1 MKLHVSVAALAAAA
15 GAFSYGSQV
24 RAQAITVAPVENITE
39 GLVLEQDQNLIVNP
53 GYSITNY
60 DAEVAGTNAVLLQ
73 GTGYNGQ
80 RSIIVR
86 GSIVNYDG
94 TARVIAGASNISDV
108 SNDSVTITVESTGS
122 VSTDANGA
130 RGIVLNDNII
140 VNNYGSITAN
150 NVAIDVNDGSAIYN
164 ASSATIA
171 SLGAANAVQASDA
184 SGSVTISV
192 TNAGDIT
199 GGTFNRRGVSASAGS
214 ASVASVTIT
223 NAGSGSITGGGG
235 GVYAYGG
242 DANVTIS
249 GAVAAPA
256 GPQESAAAGE
266 TGFSGVIAQTF
277 ANSGHGPGY
286 AAIDVRAGNVASL
299 SLNVGEA
306 GAVYANNGTAV
317 NVSGEYAVV
326 DITNAGEISSSGE
339 FAEAGVRVNGEYGGS
354 VVITNRST
362 GAIATT
368 YGAAV
373 DVALGAYEGEVGP
386 LQAAGSG
393 SVVINNDGQILRN
406 DPGQGEQAYAPAA
419 ITAYAAGAGV
429 TINNSGT
436 ISALVGGE
444 VLEPEDGPQA
454 NVGNV
459 EIYADGVAVDVE
471 ASNSYVTVVNDGLI
485 LAGYNGVS
493 IRGVEGEFGYAAD
506 NVVSV
511 TNGETGEIIANDHGI
526 QVFNEENLYFGGL
539 IPRAPGE
546 YGATTYINNAGAI
559 TISDGGEFS
568 EPGHAGIE
576 VYSGTSA
583 YVSAEI
589 IIDNA
594 AGDFPS
600 YPGQANVDI
609 VNSGSVTG
617 GEYGVLVNISNYVE
631 IDGEVAYDGSNGGV
645 KLGGSD
651 GRYAYGYTNVVV
663 TNAQSGTIR
672 ARNGIYVDGDSH
684 AYIQIANSGSITATY
699 GDGVDVSAFIVNS
712 VTVTN
717 TGEIAA
723 QGEIGESDSE
733 GVTIGVY
740 AAGAIAVENAGSAT
754 ITALEDGVDV
764 YAEYSDSI
772 TVINTGSA
780 TITAQEDGVD
790 IEGEYAGSIT
800 VENTGA
806 STIMA
811 QEDGVDIDGE
821 YAGGILVANRGT
833 STIASTGAEGV
844 NIDFYGVGSATVINE
859 AGASI
864 TGYNNAVDVYA
875 EYAGSISVTNSGAV
889 RTTGSEGEELQIG
902 GREYAAVL
910 VETYRGAGSITVSNT
925 GEVTSDG
932 GQGIVVLD
940 GYNGLIWRGAAQP
953 NETGEMAERSAITV
967 QNDGSVYAYRDGVE
981 VMTLFANDVVVNNSA
996 SGTIFSEYGSG
1007 VDVGAYS
1014 RIANAICSEEVC
1026 EVQPNTVTVT
1036 NDGEIA
1042 AYGDG
1047 VSVRTDGYANVAVN
1061 NTGDI
1066 YAADGDAVEIS
1077 DGRRRVMFGAADP
1090 QEVGQIG
1097 LGSSVSVVN
1106 SGGLYAGYGDGVS
1119 IYAGGAS
1126 DITVF
1131 NSGDIYAGGG
1141 SGIVASNGDRIK
1153 RQIQAPGEN
1162 VAANPEYRPSISIEN
1177 TGTIEAA
1184 YLGVSTYGDRFFFGI
1199 GGLQQPEEAP
1209 FGYLGTD
1216 VTVTNGA
1223 DGVISSGFAGVI
1235 AGAYVAGDVTVIN
1248 DGGIYAGGELGKR
1261 GPLFLYNAGVLAGGY
1276 QINGSVSVTNNGT
1289 VEAENGIGVAAF
1301 AYRSGNYAAETQSI
1315 SVVNTGSI
1323 TGGYAGVAAGVLF
1336 GVPAAPEVNED
1347 VEPPKNNFDV
1357 SVVNSGSIS
1366 ATSAEYSVGVV
1377 ISQGSVTNTGD
1388 ITGGS
1393 IGVSAYAG
1401 YGDVVTNDGGVIT
1414 GSLAAVSTGGGD
1426 DIVNA
1431 IGNAVFNGVVD
1442 GGEGSLVPFG
1452 PQQAIGDDPN
1462 DLDIL
1467 NLDAFSGP
1475 SFTPLNFEEVN
1486 IVNGS
1491 SLTLDGATTF
1501 GGGALLIDATSVV
1514 NSFGTTNGLQFAS
1527 IDNRGR
1533 LNLQDGNA
1541 GDVLN
1546 TTGAF
1551 TSTGEIAVDVNPQGG
1566 TQDAISNTGGAANV
1580 GGAVNVN
1587 LTTAPAGDSEHVIVS
1602 ADGGVTDDGASLNL
1616 TDTQVTTFALRNDPN
1631 DLVLV
1636 ISSDFAPQGLLDD
1649 GSEFGAY
1656 LNANQNDPALLDVF
1670 TLAQGAQNIQE
1681 LQALYGTLNGIDFSQ
1696 SINGGLQGGM
1706 AFGSGLFSCAVGEGQ
1721 FAAIDEGQCGWT
1733 RIGGSYFDRDVDGTN
1748 PGVEE
1753 TVFSVSTGGQAIYDE
1768 NIRLGGGIGIDLID
1782 SEGSNGLDADATRIH
1797 AGVSVKYVEG
1807 QMMAGVSLSA
1817 GYAFNDSERSTPLG
1831 VAEADFD
1838 TFDFSAIAR
1847 AAYLADVGDG
1857 LYVKPQVQAGVHY
1870 VDRDGFTE
1878 TGAGAA
1884 NLQVLSEDEVFV
1896 SFSPSIEIG
1905 ADLETDGMKVRPFLR
1920 VGATILSEDDV
1931 QTTARLA
1938 GAASATTFTTTA
1950 ETGNVFGDVAAG
1962 VTVFADDEFTIR
1974 AEYNGRFSDDVMEHG
1989 GFLKVQ
1995 YNF

>member
-1 MKLHVSVAALAAAA
+1 M
-15 GAFSYGSQV
+15 
-24 RAQAITVAPVENITE
+24 
-39 GLVLEQDQNLIVNP
+39 
-53 GYSITNY
+53 
-60 DAEVAGTNAVLLQ
+60 
-73 GTGYNGQ
+73 
-80 RSIIVR
+80 
-86 GSIVNYDG
+86 
-94 TARVIAGASNISDV
+94 
-108 SNDSVTITVESTGS
+108 
-122 VSTDANGA
+122 
-130 RGIVLNDNII
+130 
-140 VNNYGSITAN
+140 
-150 NVAIDVNDGSAIYN
+150 
-164 ASSATIA
+164 
-171 SLGAANAVQASDA
+171 
-184 SGSVTISV
+184 
-192 TNAGDIT
+192 
-199 GGTFNRRGVSASAGS
+199 
-214 ASVASVTIT
+214 
-223 NAGSGSITGGGG
+223 
-235 GVYAYGG
+235 
-242 DANVTIS
+242 
-249 GAVAAPA
+249 
-256 GPQESAAAGE
+256 
-266 TGFSGVIAQTF
+266 
-277 ANSGHGPGY
+277 
-286 AAIDVRAGNVASL
+286 
-299 SLNVGEA
+299 
-306 GAVYANNGTAV
+306 
-317 NVSGEYAVV
+317 
-326 DITNAGEISSSGE
+326 
-339 FAEAGVRVNGEYGGS
+339 
-354 VVITNRST
+354 
-362 GAIATT
+362 
-368 YGAAV
+368 
-373 DVALGAYEGEVGP
+373 
-386 LQAAGSG
+386 
-393 SVVINNDGQILRN
+393 
-406 DPGQGEQAYAPAA
+406 
-419 ITAYAAGAGV
+419 
-429 TINNSGT
+429 
-436 ISALVGGE
+436 
-444 VLEPEDGPQA
+444 
-454 NVGNV
+454 
-459 EIYADGVAVDVE
+459 
-471 ASNSYVTVVNDGLI
+471 
-485 LAGYNGVS
+485 
-493 IRGVEGEFGYAAD
+493 
-506 NVVSV
+506 
-511 TNGETGEIIANDHGI
+511 
-526 QVFNEENLYFGGL
+526 
-539 IPRAPGE
+539 
-546 YGATTYINNAGAI
+546 
-559 TISDGGEFS
+559 
-568 EPGHAGIE
+568 
-576 VYSGTSA
+576 
-583 YVSAEI
+583 SAEI

-772 TVINTGSA
+772 TVMNTGSA

-1126 DITVF
+1126 DITVS

-1566 TQDAISNTGGAANV
+1566 SQDAISNTGGAANV

-1670 TLAQGAQNIQE
+1670 TLAQGAQNVQE

-1696 SINGGLQGGM
+1696 SINAGLQGGM